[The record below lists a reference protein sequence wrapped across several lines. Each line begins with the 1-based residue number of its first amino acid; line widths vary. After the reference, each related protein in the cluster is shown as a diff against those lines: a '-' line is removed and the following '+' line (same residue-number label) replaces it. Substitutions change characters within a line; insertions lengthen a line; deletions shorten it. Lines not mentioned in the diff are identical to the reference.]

1 MYTYVNAYAEISRYV
16 YIEREVCVYIYN
28 TYIYIWIRS
37 DWVRL
42 HWIGVDWIRL
52 D

>member
-28 TYIYIWIRS
+28 TCIYIYIYGL
-37 DWVRL
+37 DQ
-42 HWIGVDWIRL
+42 IGL
-52 D
+52 DYIGLE